1 MNVKE
6 IVYFLCDGWR
16 NERLPP
22 ELMEGVQG
30 EMPQYLFGKKVS
42 GDHDHWMPLVHECF
56 AQCEIQAYCTLTRT
70 FELVTWLKWIRLFEK
85 KR

>member
-1 MNVKE
+1 MKE

-30 EMPQYLFGKKVS
+30 EMPQYLFGKRYL
-42 GDHDHWMPLVHECF
+42 GIMIIGCPLFMNVLPNVRF
-56 AQCEIQAYCTLTRT
+56 KLI
-70 FELVTWLKWIRLFEK
+70 VP
-85 KR
+85 